1 MSSSSIQLQDIS
13 NSMSVQQMEE
23 PESRG
28 RFHIQLQQVFKIDSV
43 PIQFKETNSTVSHLA
58 EITLAAYA
66 ETLLWIL
73 LPFLYDRAILFIFNQ
88 AVYCFKE
95 DCLEGSSILV
105 QLYQLGPDPHAAF
118 EHENPPPR

>member
-1 MSSSSIQLQDIS
+1 
-13 NSMSVQQMEE
+13 MSVQQMEE

-66 ETLLWIL
+66 ETLL
-73 LPFLYDRAILFIFNQ
+73 
-88 AVYCFKE
+88 
-95 DCLEGSSILV
+95 
-105 QLYQLGPDPHAAF
+105 
-118 EHENPPPR
+118 